1 MTDLLLQL
9 VRMTMSVVYTKLQK
23 LSALIQTRPNIIL
36 QHIMRLKRVCR
47 DCKFSN
53 FNILTVRR
61 MCSLTTHVGA
71 L

>member
-61 MCSLTTHVGA
+61 MCSLTTYVGA